1 MPFVVKAYLTDKG
14 QDQVVDAEISLK
26 SRSEAREEYSM
37 MNKERR
43 CSGIVEMFSQHI
55 PLIVSKIAT

>member
-1 MPFVVKAYLTDKG
+1 MPFGIETYLTDKG

-26 SRSEAREEYSM
+26 SRSKAREEHCM

-43 CSGIVEMFSQHI
+43 CPGIVEVFPQHI
-55 PLIVSKIAT
+55 PLIVSEVAT